1 MVIFKDKDLSIIWA
15 VQLRQI
21 EAMADLQAIPSVFS
35 SRMRASMDG
44 SDLDSG
50 HDGNGLSRP

>member
-21 EAMADLQAIPSVFS
+21 EAMADLQENHSI
-35 SRMRASMDG
+35 
-44 SDLDSG
+44 
-50 HDGNGLSRP
+50 GL